1 MKSRN
6 LKTAAFFLLL
16 VITSLPVKAGYDY
29 KFDTRDVPMGQF
41 ESEISGKLTRGVTNV
56 LYGWTE
62 IGRTPVRLAEGPQHP
77 ILAALAVGIP
87 YGILRAAVRTVVGV
101 YEIVT
106 CYAPQGP
113 IMRPIEGDVV

>member
-41 ESEISGKLTRGVTNV
+41 ESEMSGKLNRGLANV
-56 LYGWTE
+56 LFGWTE
-62 IGRTPVRLAEGPQHP
+62 FLRTPVGMTQEVKKNYLKAIFIG
-77 ILAALAVGIP
+77 VP
-87 YGILRAAVRTVVGV
+87 YGILRAAGRTVIGI

-106 CYAPQGP
+106 FYAPQKP
-113 IMRPIEGDVV
+113 IMAPIEGEVL